1 MTRRAWILV
10 TSAYL
15 IGFIGLIIALTLIKD
30 QQDDIENLTL
40 NTAAATCLIAFAPEQ
55 QEATLIEQ
63 FNRTHKIDISHN
75 PECQKVIDTTFELLA
90 HGGP

>member
-1 MTRRAWILV
+1 VTRRAWILV

-15 IGFIGLIIALTLIKD
+15 IAFVGLIIALWLIKD

-40 NTAAATCLIAFAPEQ
+40 NTAAATCLIAFTPEQ
-55 QEATLIEQ
+55 QEAALIEQ
-63 FNRTHKIDISHN
+63 FNRTRKIDISHN
-75 PECQKVIDTTFELLA
+75 PECQKAIDTTYELLT